1 MPPLRTPTPM
11 FHELNVV
18 TKEIEI
24 NAPPSRV
31 FAAWTEPEHIERW
44 FTDKVS
50 GWPGV
55 GSTLSFK
62 FKNFGFSVDYT
73 LAEMRPDTKV
83 VYKTRLPG
91 VGTQVLTIKLARRAP
106 KTIVTLSESGP
117 ENHKSDPVESGVD
130 SGWQMALSVLKNYV
144 ENHFGKNRETFFA
157 MLPAQFEFST
167 LRHLFTTEEGWN
179 KWLNLQSPPPEKA
192 GDLYSVKFD
201 SGATASGKVLALTHH
216 EISMAWDE
224 IDGYWEI
231 KSFPTGGDNKG
242 LCMRGGTYSG
252 DKHKTEDI
260 EAQIKATM
268 VQLFAALS
276 AS

>member
-1 MPPLRTPTPM
+1 M
-11 FHELNVV
+11 
-18 TKEIEI
+18 
-24 NAPPSRV
+24 
-31 FAAWTEPEHIERW
+31 
-44 FTDKVS
+44 
-50 GWPGV
+50 
-55 GSTLSFK
+55 
-62 FKNFGFSVDYT
+62 DYK

-91 VGTQVLTIKLARRAP
+91 VGTQVLTINLARRAP

-167 LRHLFTTEEGWN
+167 LRALFSTTEGWN
-179 KWLNLQSPPPEKA
+179 KWVKLEGESPQKA
-192 GDLYSVKFD
+192 GDPYSVILD
-201 SGATASGKVLALTHH
+201 SGKKASGKVLALTHH
-216 EISMAWDE
+216 EISMAWDQ

-242 LCMRGGTYSG
+242 LCMRGGTYG
-252 DKHKTEDI
+252 GKHNPDEI
-260 EAQIKATM
+260 EMEVKATM

-276 AS
+276 ST